1 MCLVLTIAI
10 TISLLV
16 ILVVLAHLVGGWL
29 YANGFRESALRVQPP
44 TRTFGVWVRS
54 VDKRQITLTAG
65 EPRQDIGHPGTLGIF
80 WEGGYGQVGPVIGVE
95 GLDVTR
101 KYTQLAGVMPP
112 ICPDGTLEACPPV
125 DLEGYAFPSDPSDVD
140 LEFEETTYNC
150 PLGPIGAWIVSA
162 TDAGT
167 WVIHVH
173 GWTAERREAIR
184 LLPTIHSAGMT
195 SMVIDY
201 RNDPGM
207 PQDPTGRYRFGLS
220 EWEDVEGAVRYAL
233 DNGAVGIVL
242 VGYSTGAAHVMSFLE
257 RSDLTGR
264 VQGVVLDSPNI
275 LLAEAIR
282 YGSQDQRF
290 SGTNIKI
297 SRLVTEF
304 GMWIADLRW
313 KIDWETTNY
322 VQRAAT
328 ILAVPTLVFHGTSD
342 HRVPISVS
350 RQLESHAPGV
360 VTLVETRAAGHVMSW
375 NADAER
381 YERYLESFLRK
392 IQN

>member
-1 MCLVLTIAI
+1 MTIAI

-16 ILVVLAHLVGGWL
+16 ILVVLAHFIGGWI
-29 YANGFRESALRVQPP
+29 YANGFRESALRVQDP
-44 TRTFGVWVRS
+44 TRSFGVWVRTLS
-54 VDKRQITLTAG
+54 KRQITLAVI
-65 EPRQDIGHPGTLGIF
+65 EPHPDIGHPGTLGIY
-80 WEGGYGQVGPVIGVE
+80 WDGGYGQVGEVIAAD
-95 GLDVTR
+95 GLEVTR
-101 KYTQLAGVMPP
+101 KYTHLTGGQPP
-112 ICPDGTLEACPPV
+112 ICLDETLGKCPPV

-140 LEFEETTYNC
+140 LTFEEVSYQS
-150 PLGPIGAWIVSA
+150 PLGTFGAWHVPGDV
-162 TDAGT
+162 TGT
-167 WVIHVH
+167 WVIHFH

-184 LLPTIHSAGMT
+184 LLRSIHRAGAT
-195 SMVIDY
+195 SLVVDY
-201 RNDPGM
+201 RNDPNA

-220 EWEDVEGAVRYAL
+220 EWKDVEGAVRYAL
-233 DNGAVGIVL
+233 NHGAVDIVL

-257 RSDLTGR
+257 RSDLADR
-264 VQGVVLDSPNI
+264 IRGVILDSPNI

-282 YGSQDQRF
+282 YGSQDLRF
-290 SGTNIKI
+290 SGTNIRF

-328 ILAVPTLVFHGTSD
+328 VLSVPTLVFHGTSD

-350 RQLESHAPGV
+350 RQLEARVPGV
-360 VTLVETRAAGHVMSW
+360 VTLVETPAAGHVMSW
-375 NADAER
+375 NADPER
-381 YERYLESFLRK
+381 YERYLANFLRE

>member
-1 MCLVLTIAI
+1 MTIAI

-16 ILVVLAHLVGGWL
+16 ILVVLAHLVGGWF
-29 YANGFRESALRVQPP
+29 YANGFRESALHVQPP
-44 TRTFGVWVRS
+44 NRTFGVWVRS
-54 VDKRQITLTAG
+54 VDKRKITLTAG
-65 EPRQDIGHPGTLGIF
+65 EPRQDIGHPGTLGLF
-80 WEGGYGQVGPVIGVE
+80 WEGGYGQIGPVIGVE
-95 GLDVTR
+95 GLDITR
-101 KYTQLAGVMPP
+101 KYTQLEGVAPP
-112 ICPDGTLEACPPV
+112 MCPDGTLETCPPV
-125 DLEGYAFPSDPSDVD
+125 DLEGYAYPSDPSDVD
-140 LEFEETTYNC
+140 LEFEEVSYQS
-150 PLGPIGAWIVSA
+150 PLGPIGAWVIPA
-162 TDAGT
+162 DGAGT
-167 WVIHVH
+167 WAIHIH

-184 LLPTIHSAGMT
+184 LLPSFHRAGAT
-195 SMVIDY
+195 SLVVDY

-233 DNGAVGIVL
+233 DHGAVDIVL

-257 RSDLTGR
+257 RSDLAAR

-328 ILAVPTLVFHGTSD
+328 ILTVPTLVFHGTSD
-342 HRVPISVS
+342 QRVPISVS
-350 RQLESHAPGV
+350 RQLEAHAPGV

-375 NADAER
+375 NADPKR

>member
-1 MCLVLTIAI
+1 MTIAI

-16 ILVVLAHLVGGWL
+16 ILVVLANLVGGWL
-29 YANGFRESALRVQPP
+29 YANGFRESALHVQPP
-44 TRTFGVWVRS
+44 KRSFGVWVRS

-65 EPRQDIGHPGTLGIF
+65 EPRQDIGHPGTLGLF
-80 WEGGYGQVGPVIGVE
+80 WKGGYGQVGPVIGVK
-95 GLDVTR
+95 GLDITR
-101 KYTQLAGVMPP
+101 KYTQLDGVTPP
-112 ICPDGTLEACPPV
+112 ICLDEPMEKCQPV
-125 DLEGYAFPSDPSDVD
+125 DLEGYAYPSDPSDVN
-140 LEFEETTYNC
+140 LEFEETTYNS
-150 PLGPIGAWIVSA
+150 PLGTFGAWIVPGDN
-162 TDAGT
+162 TGT
-167 WVIHVH
+167 WGIHFH

-184 LLPTIHSAGMT
+184 LLPSFHRAGAT
-195 SMVIDY
+195 SLVVDY

-207 PQDPTGRYRFGLS
+207 SQDPTGRYRFGLS

-233 DNGAVGIVL
+233 DHSAVDIVL

-257 RSDLTGR
+257 RSDLAGR

-290 SGTNIKI
+290 SGTTIKI

-328 ILAVPTLVFHGTSD
+328 ILTVPTLVFHGTSD

-350 RQLESHAPGV
+350 RQLEAHAPGV

-375 NADAER
+375 NADSKR